1 MYFCSL
7 KKYEKEIRK
16 QFNQHNNQT
25 IKTTNKMKKMNNI
38 YEAPKAEVIE
48 IQNVSILMSSTGGG
62 TGNGMGGFQP

>member
-1 MYFCSL
+1 M
-7 KKYEKEIRK
+7 
-16 QFNQHNNQT
+16 
-25 IKTTNKMKKMNNI
+25 KMMNNI